1 MSFDTYLTSEK
12 YETKQY
18 VPVFDFLLYK
28 KVTK

>member
-18 VPVFDFLLYK
+18 VFDFLLYK